1 MMNYAVMMPYP
12 PWDSVHWDPP
22 VPPAIDYMVV
32 RNNHEAGWWRTG
44 DVRIRKQMSLDSDIV
59 ADIWYGAIVR
69 CDTLKS
75 MTRLPSGEWRM
86 KVRRVHPC
94 SERQPEGWVTQ
105 RYRIPGSLKPWKNWQ
120 PVTLAADVTFLAACS
135 QLPPPPMLPQIP
147 PLPAAS
153 SSSLPAASSS
163 ASSAASLAS
172 RSATPP
178 PPPHPCTEPTP
189 MSLCTDDSDDPV
201 IYQ

>member
-44 DVRIRKQMSLDSDIV
+44 DVRIRKQISLDSDIV

-86 KVRRVHPC
+86 KVRQVHPW
-94 SERQPEGWVTQ
+94 SELQPEGWVTHTWQ
-105 RYRIPGSLKPWKNWQ
+105 EYRGSWPLGQ
-120 PVTLAADVTFLAACS
+120 FLVSGRFLEACP
-135 QLPPPPMLPQIP
+135 QKTPM
-147 PLPAAS
+147 
-153 SSSLPAASSS
+153 
-163 ASSAASLAS
+163 
-172 RSATPP
+172 
-178 PPPHPCTEPTP
+178 TEPEF
-189 MSLCTDDSDDPV
+189 
-201 IYQ
+201 Q